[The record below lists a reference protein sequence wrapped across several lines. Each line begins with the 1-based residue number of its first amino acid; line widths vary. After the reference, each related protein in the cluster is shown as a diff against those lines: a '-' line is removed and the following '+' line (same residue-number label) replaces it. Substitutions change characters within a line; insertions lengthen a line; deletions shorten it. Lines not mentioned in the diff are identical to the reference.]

1 MRWEYRIISENNNLF
16 IDGVYFDNKNRP
28 FGIKHNTIPRGNM
41 SDLIRYKESFNT
53 AFDKDIIVINNILL
67 EKEEYKSIKDIGYGV
82 LTGGYAYIDRCDLT
96 SKLEADLDELGF
108 KATYKDCPSDY
119 DDYYEITF
127 K

>member
-96 SKLEADLDELGF
+96 SKLETDLDDLGF

>member
-96 SKLEADLDELGF
+96 SKLETDLDDLGF
-108 KATYKDCPSDY
+108 KSTYKDCPSDY